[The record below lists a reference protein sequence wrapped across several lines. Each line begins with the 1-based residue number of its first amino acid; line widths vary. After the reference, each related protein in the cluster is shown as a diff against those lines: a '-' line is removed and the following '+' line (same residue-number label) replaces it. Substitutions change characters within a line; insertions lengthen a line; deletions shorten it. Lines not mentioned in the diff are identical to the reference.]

1 MSHFWIGE
9 RRLNKG
15 KHDFFYGS
23 SAMVKSESNQSLQ
36 SESSQSHA
44 SESEVKKVTSTQGI
58 RRSASTPFFSR
69 TSSSKD
75 GLQRISSC
83 SELGALPED
92 KVLPS
97 RPPSSW
103 LRMRGQR
110 EPQATNS
117 KEVSE
122 E

>member
-1 MSHFWIGE
+1 
-9 RRLNKG
+9 
-15 KHDFFYGS
+15 
-23 SAMVKSESNQSLQ
+23 MVKSESSQSLQ

-44 SESEVKKVTSTQGI
+44 SESGVKKVTRTQAI

-69 TSSSKD
+69 KTSSKD
-75 GLQRISSC
+75 GLQRTSSC

-97 RPPSSW
+97 HPPSSW
-103 LRMRGQR
+103 LSMRGHR

-117 KEVSE
+117 MEVLEEKKE
-122 E
+122 